1 MAKKSFFKNCLL
13 FLLTLLFV
21 VCTCAFF
28 VACSSDDETTE
39 EEEAP
44 VTYSYTEEDTE
55 NISNGNFS
63 YGTVG
68 KTESDFPLTSA
79 TGWSRTTDNSAAT
92 SGVTSGV
99 INVEKWDAVFDKFYS
114 NNTFSKVC
122 QNKFPEEYK
131 KDGNDIPAETS
142 KESIKSKFA
151 PTKHSNDADNYMFM
165 LNNYSTTYLG
175 TAQKVT
181 SSSTVSVKKGE
192 TYKIS
197 VYVRT
202 MILDAFNDGDGAN
215 IRITPTVDG
224 TTLADFQINNIT
236 SNEWKE
242 YTVYFVADGDYDCSF
257 KITLGLGYGNGQQEN
272 MSDYVQGTVFF
283 DDVTVTKVTEN
294 IPSETTKTVSFGS
307 DPIELNGSNKFE
319 FKFSTKFD
327 VSEYFKADNKVAL
340 TDPAVT
346 ADYTKSK
353 LTDENNNKITSESI
367 IGKVTG
373 YDGKVTGYSYDP
385 ETKMG
390 TVELDNPAS
399 YTLTVKNNNGN
410 PFKIGK
416 IETETEET
424 ETEETETEET
434 ETEENYEN
442 YTLLS
447 FKIKNGLNKL
457 GSTDIT
463 VNVVDIFGDI
473 TETRKAVATFSD
485 VSDDFVDCYILVNN
499 NFKEQTR
506 NFYLE
511 IVIGPSDPAT
521 VNYLSEFASGTV
533 VITDIDVASGY
544 ISSEKDDDKEKD
556 ANYKL
561 YTFYSG
567 KASGTTALYAGY
579 EADYSEHDHS
589 TTYSLTPANGTT
601 GKILSGPTAVK
612 GYNGITTDSAYVNKD
627 STNYTINGRLSFT
640 GEKGYAGLINTKY
653 IANYPTALAGELEGL
668 YDNENNIQPLV
679 IYNVNDD
686 HYGFIGAQ
694 QTVSASEFAK
704 VTVKLK
710 VSGDKAKA
718 YIYLVDTS
726 DDTKKV
732 LTFADF
738 TVNTE
743 AGIKNAAIKDTS
755 FTAEQHKYELVIDK
769 NSPIGADGWVEVNF
783 YLATGADAKNFR
795 VEIWNGGR
803 DGADATKSHGYVIVN
818 SIEVTTSSAFSE
830 PTTWQ
835 AAFDEETSPFFNQD
849 VSEIIAY
856 TRALTDTE
864 KQFNEEYT
872 DKAVS
877 YKPNY
882 VWAKGETIIYGVLNT
897 INPVE
902 TNPYDS
908 IEEEEDESGCAA
920 ESDPSTFWLSFSSI
934 VLAAVLVI
942 AIIALFV
949 KKFHAKRKATKS
961 NVNAQY
967 KVKSRAETQKAIKQ
981 AKQQRAEKAAKSEI
995 SEDAE
1000 PENTAEETAENTE
1013 STETEE
1019 NAETNGEDT
1028 EQTDYV
1034 YGDVQDFGDMTLE
1047 MPEEKAEEVKP
1058 EEPEKENKDE

>member
-142 KESIKSKFA
+142 KASIKSKFA
-151 PTKHSNDADNYMFM
+151 PTKHSNEADNYMFM

-197 VYVRT
+197 VFVRAI
-202 MILDAFNDGDGAN
+202 ILDAFNDGDGAN

-236 SNEWKE
+236 SNDWKE

-294 IPSETTKTVSFGS
+294 IPSETTATVSFGS
-307 DPIELNGSNKFE
+307 DPITVNGSEKFE

-340 TDPAVT
+340 TGSAVT
-346 ADYTKSK
+346 ADYTKSN
-353 LTDENNNKITSESI
+353 LTDKNGNKITSKTI
-367 IGKVTG
+367 TG
-373 YDGKVTGYSYDP
+373 EVTGYSYNP

-390 TVELDNPAS
+390 TVTLEKENPAS
-399 YTLTVKNNNGN
+399 YTLTVKDNNGD
-410 PFKIGK
+410 PFE
-416 IETETEET
+416 IETID
-424 ETEETETEET
+424 
-434 ETEENYEN
+434 EENYEK

-463 VNVVDIFGDI
+463 VNVIESYHDDILNKDYE
-473 TETRKAVATFSD
+473 ETRKAVATFSD

-499 NFKEQTR
+499 NFKAQTR

-533 VITDIDVASGY
+533 VITDIDVASARY
-544 ISSEKDDDKEKD
+544 ISSEKYDDKEEDANYKL

-579 EADYSEHDHS
+579 EADFSEHDHS

-601 GKILSGPTAVK
+601 GKIANGPTAIK

-627 STNYTINGRLSFT
+627 STNYTINDRLSFT
-640 GEKGYAGLINTKY
+640 DEKSYAGLINTKY
-653 IANYPTALAGELEGL
+653 IANYPTALAGALKGL

-710 VSGDKAKA
+710 VVGDKAKA

-755 FTAEQHKYELVIDK
+755 FTAEQHKYELVITK
-769 NSPIGADGWVEVNF
+769 NSPISADGWVEVNF

-803 DGADATKSHGYVIVN
+803 DGADATKSQGYVIVN
-818 SIEVTTSSAFSE
+818 SIDVSTSSAFSE

-835 AAFDEETSPFFNQD
+835 AAFDEESSPLFNQD

-949 KKFHAKRKATKS
+949 KKFRAKRKATKS

-967 KVKSRAETQKAIKQ
+967 KVKSRAESQKAIKQ
-981 AKQQRAEKAAKSEI
+981 AKQQRAEKAAKTEI

-1013 STETEE
+1013 GTETEE
-1019 NAETNGEDT
+1019 NMETNGEDT

-1047 MPEEKAEEVKP
+1047 MPEEKTEEIKP